1 MIHLIRFRDSPW
13 GASKVTSNDPGKLLL
28 RVLVGGLMLL
38 HGIHK
43 IVAGPAEIVALVTHY
58 GWPASLAYGVY
69 LGEVVG
75 PVMMILGIYT
85 RIGGLLVF
93 LDMVIG
99 VLLTRGGSIWALNI
113 HGGWVIELE
122 AFYGLGG
129 LAVALLGGGAY
140 SMGRGHWLN

>member
-1 MIHLIRFRDSPW
+1 M
-13 GASKVTSNDPGKLLL
+13 ASGNDLGKLLL

-43 IVAGPAEIVALVTHY
+43 VVAGPMEIMALVTHH
-58 GWPASLAYGVY
+58 GWPASFAYGVY
-69 LGEVVG
+69 LGEVIG
-75 PVMMILGIYT
+75 PVMMILGIYS

-93 LDMVIG
+93 IDMVIG
-99 VLLTRGGSIWALNI
+99 VFLTRGGAVWALNA

-129 LAVALLGGGAY
+129 LAVALMGAGAY
-140 SMGRGHWLN
+140 GLGKGRWLN

>member
-1 MIHLIRFRDSPW
+1 MTDDL
-13 GASKVTSNDPGKLLL
+13 GKLLL
-28 RVLVGGLMLL
+28 RCLVGGLMLL

-43 IVAGPAEIVALVTHY
+43 IFAGPAEIVHIVSAHGL
-58 GWPASLAYGVY
+58 PAFVAYGVY

-75 PVMMILGIYT
+75 PVLLILGVLS
-85 RIGGLLVF
+85 RVGGALVF

-99 VLLTRGGSIWALNI
+99 VWLTRGAAVWALNG

-129 LAVALLGGGAY
+129 LAVMLLGAGRLSFGGR
-140 SMGRGHWLN
+140 RGPLN